1 MTEPT
6 IPAVKT
12 FTEKYLTGYQ
22 FGDDGSFIGPYTFP
36 VDPREGA
43 PVYLPP
49 RTLLVSPPLDV
60 PAGYEAAINDA
71 GDGWIVRE
79 EDLSWMDPASL
90 AAMRAAR
97 AAAAMPPEQGA
108 VP

>member
-1 MTEPT
+1 MTESTTP
-6 IPAVKT
+6 VVQK

-22 FGDDGSFIGPYTFP
+22 FGDDGSFIGSYTFP

-43 PVYLPP
+43 PVHMPP
-49 RTLLVSPPLDV
+49 RTLLIAPPLDV
-60 PAGYEAAINDA
+60 PAGHEAAINDA

-90 AAMRAAR
+90 AALRAAQ
-97 AAAAMPPEQGA
+97 AAAAMPPEQEA
-108 VP
+108 AP